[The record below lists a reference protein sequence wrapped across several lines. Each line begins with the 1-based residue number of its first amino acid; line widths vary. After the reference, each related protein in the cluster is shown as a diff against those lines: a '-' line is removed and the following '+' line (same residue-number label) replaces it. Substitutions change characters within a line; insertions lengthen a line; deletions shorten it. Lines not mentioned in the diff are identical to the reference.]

1 MLRILLNKNLIELF
15 WLKRCSKQ
23 LKVFNYISLKR
34 KTNSTH
40 FIPEIDGLR
49 FFAII
54 TVVLFHLNSAL
65 SKSLGFTSLE
75 GINFLG
81 GKYDFLQLGWWVIR
95 LDLGVKVFFAISGF
109 VLALPFVRNGL
120 LGEGKP
126 ILIKDYFI
134 RRLTRL
140 EPPFLV
146 SLMLFTMVHV
156 FLLDEPWVDIQEDF
170 WSGLFYLHG
179 IVFGAPN
186 PINPVTWSL
195 EVEAQFYVLVPLLFL
210 LVFRFTNNGIRIW
223 SILALAVISI
233 YLKGIFTLSGNQQL
247 GATILAY
254 FTNFSM
260 GILFAFLFV
269 LDKQN
274 WLKMK
279 SHLYDFLGFGSI
291 FLIFYFYKPQHIWC
305 NNVIFNLGVLLMMIS
320 SFKGIWFNYFFTRPW
335 VYVIGGMCY
344 SIYLLHYAF
353 FHFLVPFTSKIQ
365 LGMGYKIDYLLQ
377 IIIAVPI
384 MLVVTTLF
392 YLLVERPCMDKDW
405 PKRLKTRLF
414 SCFHQ

>member
-1 MLRILLNKNLIELF
+1 VNIVN
-15 WLKRCSKQ
+15 
-23 LKVFNYISLKR
+23 LKR
-34 KTNSTH
+34 KTNATH

-54 TVVLFHLNSAL
+54 TVVLFHLNTSF
-65 SKSLGFTSLE
+65 SKGLGFDASV
-75 GINFLG
+75 GIEALG
-81 GKYDFLQLGWWVIR
+81 GGDFFQSGWWVLR

-109 VLALPFVRNGL
+109 VLALPFVRWGL

-126 ILIKDYFI
+126 IVVKDYFI

-140 EPPFLV
+140 EPPFVV

-156 FLLDEPWVDIQEDF
+156 FLLDVPWAEIQEDF

-179 IVFGAPN
+179 LVFGAPN

-195 EVEAQFYVLVPLLFL
+195 EVEAQFYVLVPLLFWF
-210 LVFRFTNNGIRIW
+210 VFRFTNTVVRIA
-223 SILALAVISI
+223 SVLVMVVVSI
-233 YLKGIFTLSGNQQL
+233 YLKGYFTMIGNQQL
-247 GATILAY
+247 AATILAY
-254 FTNFSM
+254 FTNFSV

-269 LDKQN
+269 SDRRK

-279 SHLYDFLGFGSI
+279 SYFFDFVGFASV
-291 FLIFYFYKPQHIWC
+291 FLMFYFYKPQYLWY
-305 NNVIFNLGVLLMMIS
+305 NNIVFNVGVLLMMIS

-353 FHFLVPFTSKIQ
+353 FHFLVPYTSKIQ

-384 MLVVTTLF
+384 MLIVTTLF

-405 PKRLKTRLF
+405 PKRLKTFLSSQF
-414 SCFHQ
+414 Y

>member
-1 MLRILLNKNLIELF
+1 MK
-15 WLKRCSKQ
+15 
-23 LKVFNYISLKR
+23 FNLKR

-65 SKSLGFTSLE
+65 SKSLGFTANE
-75 GINFLG
+75 GIDFLG
-81 GKYDFLQLGWWVIR
+81 GKYDLLQPGWWVIR

-109 VLALPFVRNGL
+109 VLALPFVRRGL

-140 EPPFLV
+140 EPPFVV
-146 SLMLFTMVHV
+146 SLMLFAMVQV
-156 FLLDEPWVDIQEDF
+156 FVLKESWAEIQKDF
-170 WSGLFYLHG
+170 LAGLFYLHG
-179 IVFGAPN
+179 LIFGEPN

-210 LVFRFTNNGIRIW
+210 LIFRFTNNGIQIG
-223 SILALAVISI
+223 SILALAMVSI
-233 YLKGIFTLSGNQQL
+233 YLKGVFTLSGNQQL

-269 LDKQN
+269 LDRRN
-274 WLKMK
+274 WLKIK
-279 SHLYDFLGFGSI
+279 SYLYDLIGFATI
-291 FLIFYFYKPQHIWC
+291 FLIFYFYKPQHIWY
-305 NNVIFNLGVLLMMIS
+305 NNVIFNLAVFAMMVS
-320 SFKGIWFNYFFTRPW
+320 AFKGKLFNYFYTRSW
-335 VYVIGGMCY
+335 VYIIGGMCY

-353 FHFLVPFTSKIQ
+353 FHFLMPYTSKIQ
-365 LGMGYKIDYLLQ
+365 LGLGYKMDFLLQ
-377 IIIAVPI
+377 IMIAVPI
-384 MLVVTTLF
+384 MLVVTTAF
-392 YLLVERPCMDKDW
+392 YLMVERPCMDKDW
-405 PKRLKTRLF
+405 PQKLKSKF
-414 SCFHQ
+414 F

>member
-1 MLRILLNKNLIELF
+1 VKIN
-15 WLKRCSKQ
+15 
-23 LKVFNYISLKR
+23 LKR

-49 FFAII
+49 FFAVI
-54 TVVLFHLNSAL
+54 TVVLFHLNTAL
-65 SKSLGFTSLE
+65 SKSLGYSASE
-75 GINFLG
+75 GIDFLG
-81 GKYDFLQLGWWVIR
+81 GKFDFLQSGWWVIR

-109 VLALPFVRNGL
+109 VLALPFLRRGL
-120 LGEGKP
+120 LNEGKP
-126 ILIKDYFI
+126 IVVKDYLI

-140 EPPFLV
+140 EPPFVV
-146 SLMLFTMVHV
+146 SLMLFAMVHV
-156 FLLDEPWVDIQEDF
+156 FILDEPWAEIQKDF
-170 WSGLFYLHG
+170 WSGLFYSHG
-179 IVFGAPN
+179 LVFGAPN

-195 EVEAQFYVLVPLLFL
+195 EVEAQFYVFVPLLFWL
-210 LVFRFTNNGIRIW
+210 IFRFTSNVDRIV
-223 SILALAVISI
+223 SLLVLVITSV

-254 FTNFSM
+254 FANFSM

-274 WLKMK
+274 WLKIK
-279 SHLYDFLGFGSI
+279 SHLYDFWGFVSI
-291 FLIFYFYKPQHIWC
+291 FLIFYFYKPQHIWY

-320 SFKGIWFNYFFTRPW
+320 SFKGKSFNYFFTRPW

-365 LGMGYKIDYLLQ
+365 LGMGYEIDYLLQ
-377 IIIAVPI
+377 IIIAVPT
-384 MLVVTTLF
+384 MLIVTTVF

-405 PKRLKTRLF
+405 PKRLKTHLF
-414 SCFHQ
+414 SYFHQ

>member
-1 MLRILLNKNLIELF
+1 LIKPF
-15 WLKRCSKQ
+15 WLKRCYAQ
-23 LKVFNYISLKR
+23 LKIFNQISLKR
-34 KTNSTH
+34 KTNATH

-65 SKSLGFTSLE
+65 SKSLGFTANE
-75 GINFLG
+75 GIDFLG
-81 GKYDFLQLGWWVIR
+81 GKYDLLQPGWWVIR

-109 VLALPFVRNGL
+109 VLALPFVRRGL
-120 LGEGKP
+120 LAEGKP
-126 ILIKDYFI
+126 IVIKDYFI

-140 EPPFLV
+140 EPPFVV
-146 SLMLFTMVHV
+146 SLMLFAMVHV
-156 FLLDEPWVDIQEDF
+156 FVLKEPWAEIQKDF
-170 WSGLFYLHG
+170 LAGLFYLHG
-179 IVFGAPN
+179 LVFGVPN

-195 EVEAQFYVLVPLLFL
+195 EVEAQFYVLVPLLFWL
-210 LVFRFTNNGIRIW
+210 IFRFTNNGIRIW
-223 SILALAVISI
+223 SILAFAIVSI

-269 LDKQN
+269 LDKQH

-279 SHLYDFLGFGSI
+279 SYLFDLIGFASV
-291 FLIFYFYKPQHIWC
+291 FLIFYFYKPQHIWF
-305 NNVIFNLGVLLMMIS
+305 NNVIFNMAVFAMMVS
-320 SFKGIWFNYFFTRPW
+320 AFKGKLFNYFYTKPW
-335 VYVIGGMCY
+335 VYIIGGMCY

-353 FHFLVPFTSKIQ
+353 FHFLVPYTSKIQ
-365 LGMGYKIDYLLQ
+365 LGMGYKMDYLLQ
-377 IIIAVPI
+377 ITIAVPI
-384 MLVVTTLF
+384 MLVVTTAF

-405 PKRLKTRLF
+405 PQKLKSKF
-414 SCFHQ
+414 F

>member
-1 MLRILLNKNLIELF
+1 MVALKFIPFGKVKTLNILN
-15 WLKRCSKQ
+15 
-23 LKVFNYISLKR
+23 LKR
-34 KTNSTH
+34 KTKSTH
-40 FIPEIDGLR
+40 FIQEIDGLR

-65 SKSLGFTSLE
+65 SKSLSFTANE
-75 GINFLG
+75 GIDFLG
-81 GKYDFLQLGWWVIR
+81 GKYDLLQPGWWVIR

-109 VLALPFVRNGL
+109 VLALPFVRRGI

-126 ILIKDYFI
+126 IGIKDYFI

-140 EPPFLV
+140 EPPFVV
-146 SLMLFTMVHV
+146 SLMLFAMVHV
-156 FLLDEPWVDIQEDF
+156 FLLDEPWAEIQKDF
-170 WSGLFYLHG
+170 WAGLFYLHG
-179 IVFGAPN
+179 LVFGAPN

-195 EVEAQFYVLVPLLFL
+195 EVEAQFYVLVPLLFC
-210 LVFRFTNNGIRIW
+210 LVFRFTNILIRIG
-223 SILALAVISI
+223 SILILTIISI
-233 YLKGIFTLSGNQQL
+233 YLKGIFTESGNQQL
-247 GATILAY
+247 SATILAY
-254 FTNFSM
+254 FANFSM
-260 GILFAFLFV
+260 GILFAFVFV

-279 SHLYDFLGFGSI
+279 SYIFDLVGLASV
-291 FLIFYFYKPQHIWC
+291 FLIFYFYKPQHIWY
-305 NNVIFNLGVLLMMIS
+305 NNVIFNLAVFIMMIS
-320 SFKGIWFNYFFTRPW
+320 AFKGKLFNYFFTRPW

-365 LGMGYKIDYLLQ
+365 LGMGYKIDYFLQ

-384 MLVVTTLF
+384 MLIVTTLF

-405 PKRLKTRLF
+405 PKRLKTFLF
-414 SCFHQ
+414 SQFH

>member
-1 MLRILLNKNLIELF
+1 LIKPF
-15 WLKRCSKQ
+15 WLKNCYAL
-23 LKVFNYISLKR
+23 LKIFNQISLKR
-34 KTNSTH
+34 KTNSTN

-65 SKSLGFTSLE
+65 SKSLGYTANV
-75 GINFLG
+75 GVDFLG
-81 GKYDFLQLGWWVIR
+81 GKFNLLQSGWWVIR

-109 VLALPFVRNGL
+109 VLALPFLRRGL
-120 LGEGKP
+120 LNEGKP
-126 ILIKDYFI
+126 IVVKDYFI

-140 EPPFLV
+140 EPPFVV
-146 SLMLFTMVHV
+146 SLMLFVMVHV
-156 FLLDEPWVDIQEDF
+156 FLLDEPWAEIQEDF

-179 IVFGAPN
+179 LVFGAPN

-195 EVEAQFYVLVPLLFL
+195 EVEAQFYVLVPLLFWL
-210 LVFRFTNNGIRIW
+210 IFRFTGNVNRIV
-223 SILALAVISI
+223 SLLVLVSTSI

-254 FTNFSM
+254 FANFSM

-274 WLKMK
+274 WLKIK
-279 SHLYDFLGFGSI
+279 SHLYDFLGFVSV
-291 FLIFYFYKPQHIWC
+291 FLIFYFYKPQHIWY
-305 NNVIFNLGVLLMMIS
+305 NNVIFNLAVFIMMVS
-320 SFKGIWFNYFFTRPW
+320 AFKGKLFNYFFTRPW

-353 FHFLVPFTSKIQ
+353 FHFLVPYTSKIQ
-365 LGMGYKIDYLLQ
+365 LGMGYKVDYLLQ

-384 MLVVTTLF
+384 MLIVTTVF

-405 PKRLKTRLF
+405 PKRLKTHLF
-414 SCFHQ
+414 SCFH

>member
-1 MLRILLNKNLIELF
+1 MNL
-15 WLKRCSKQ
+15 
-23 LKVFNYISLKR
+23 SLKR

-54 TVVLFHLNSAL
+54 TVVLFHLNTAFSRNVGLGSDLGL
-65 SKSLGFTSLE
+65 SS
-75 GINFLG
+75 LG
-81 GKYDFLQLGWWVIR
+81 GKDSFLHLGWWVIR

-109 VLALPFVRNGL
+109 VLALPFLRYGL
-120 LGEGKP
+120 LEEGKP
-126 ILIKDYFI
+126 INIKSYFV

-140 EPPFLV
+140 EPPFVV
-146 SLMLFTMVHV
+146 SLLLFAMVHV
-156 FLLDEPWVDIQEDF
+156 FVLNEPWVEIQRDF
-170 WSGLFYLHG
+170 LAGLFYLHG
-179 IVFGAPN
+179 LIFGAPN

-195 EVEAQFYVLVPLLFL
+195 EVEAQFYVLVPLLFWL
-210 LVFRFTNNGIRIW
+210 IFRFTNNGIRIG
-223 SILALAVISI
+223 SILALAIISI

-247 GATILAY
+247 GATILSY
-254 FTNFSM
+254 FANFGT

-279 SHLYDFLGFGSI
+279 SYVYDLIGFASV
-291 FLIFYFYKPQHIWC
+291 FLIFYFYKPQYVWY
-305 NNVIFNLGVLLMMIS
+305 NNIIFNLAVFIMMVS
-320 SFKGIWFNYFFTRPW
+320 AFKGKLFNYFYTRPW

-353 FHFLVPFTSKIQ
+353 FHFLVPYTSKIQ

-377 IIIAVPI
+377 IIIALPI
-384 MLVVTTLF
+384 MLLVTTVF
-392 YLLVERPCMDKDW
+392 YLLIERPCMDKDW
-405 PKRLKTRLF
+405 PKKLKSKF
-414 SCFHQ
+414 F